1 MNEYLKPFVAAS
13 SFLVVFPFYIEV
25 MNIPKLKKNYNY
37 RLYTQ
42 IAPLYLGMLNMFSY
56 CLEKNLNISKL
67 KRLLIVSII
76 SPSIVFYVA
85 KRSNSYNFTTK
96 EWILYGVYLFIRH
109 FLTYFIIIYFIE
121 QII

>member
-1 MNEYLKPFVAAS
+1 MNKYLKSFVAAS

-25 MNIPKLKKNYNY
+25 MNIPKIKKNYNY

-56 CLEKNLNISKL
+56 CLEKNLNMTKL
-67 KRLLIVSII
+67 KRLLIVSIV

-85 KRSNSYNFTTK
+85 KSSNSYNFSTK

-109 FLTYFIIIYFIE
+109 FITYFIIIYFIE
-121 QII
+121 QMI